1 MRLALQYGSWAIGLW
16 LNLLV
21 IAAFIRGGIRRY
33 PLVFAYSLA
42 LFLSTLINIG
52 ISAVP
57 KSLWET
63 YYWTT
68 DFVIEIMIYCVL
80 TGFIDEAA
88 RNSRHKAL
96 ARHWLIL
103 AAALVFA
110 CSYLIRRNPQH
121 FNLQMTLIIRD
132 LNICA
137 TIIDLIL
144 WSLLATARHPNRR
157 LMLLSGGLGLQLT
170 GAVMGE
176 SLRHLSRSF
185 RSLLMAGILL
195 EVCTGFLGL
204 YIWWRALRTEP
215 VPDKAA
221 TQEA

>member
-16 LNLLV
+16 LNLMV
-21 IAAFIRGGIRRY
+21 IAALIRGGIRRY

-57 KSLWET
+57 KTLWET
-63 YYWTT
+63 YYWTI
-68 DFVIEIMIYCVL
+68 DFVLEIMIYAVL
-80 TGFIDEAA
+80 IGFIDEAG
-88 RNSRHKAL
+88 RNSRHKPV

-103 AAALVFA
+103 AAAVVFA
-110 CSYLIRRNPQH
+110 GSYLIRRNPQH

-132 LNICA
+132 LNIYA
-137 TIIDLIL
+137 TIIDLLL

-157 LMLLSGGLGLQLT
+157 LMLLIGGLGLQLT

-195 EVCTGFLGL
+195 EILTGFVGL
-204 YIWWRALRTEP
+204 YIWWRALRASPATERAP
-215 VPDKAA
+215 
-221 TQEA
+221 T